1 MVPTNRPVSRAF
13 ALFISLLCSYIS
25 NNKLKES
32 TSYFPNNC
40 TKLNNLLEIQPNLLT
55 VGHNANRGK
64 IDPKFRHR
72 HIDTPIE
79 RSRLLSLDTTVI
91 RGI

>member
-13 ALFISLLCSYIS
+13 GLYVSLLCSYIS
-25 NNKLKES
+25 YYKLKES
-32 TSYFPNNC
+32 TSYFPNNY
-40 TKLNNLLEIQPNLLT
+40 TKLSNLLEIQPNFLT
-55 VGHNANRGK
+55 VGHNANQGR
-64 IDPKFRHR
+64 IDPKFGHR
-72 HIDTPIE
+72 HIDSQIE